1 MSFMD
6 TIKEK
11 LGMSKG
17 KADDMMRQHGDKV
30 DQGIDKAGE
39 TVDRKT
45 GGKYSDRIDT
55 GVDKAKDAARKHG
68 EQGGQGQS

>member
-17 KADDMMRQHGDKV
+17 RAGDLMREHGDKV
-30 DQGIDKAGE
+30 DQGMDRAGQAL
-39 TVDRKT
+39 DSRT
-45 GGKYSDRIDT
+45 GGKYGDRIDT
-55 GVDKAKDAARKHG
+55 GVDKAKDSAHRYG
-68 EQGGQGQS
+68 DQGGGGTV

>member
-6 TIKEK
+6 TLKDK

-17 KADDMMRQHGDKV
+17 KAGDLAQQHGDQV
-30 DQGIDKAGE
+30 NQGIDRAGQ
-39 TVDRKT
+39 TLDDRT

-55 GVDKAKDAARKHG
+55 GTDKAKDAMGNRKDEG
-68 EQGGQGQS
+68 RNGSM